1 MSAAAPCRALFLL
14 VIVLLSLPAAAKVPR
29 FETGEIVEAVAVLE
43 GGEIVLADGRHVA
56 PLGIVLPRA
65 RQAEAETARQAMA
78 ARLIGRAVELRFDG
92 SRVDRHGRVPA
103 HLFID
108 GRWVEKELVR
118 RGLARV
124 FGTVDHRLG
133 LTELLRSEAEARRRR
148 RGLWRDAAYAVR
160 RAEEAGEYAGS
171 FQLVE
176 GKVIDAGRAEGALFL
191 DFAPAHRGFRL
202 RLSSEAL
209 SLFRAAAIEPEAL
222 IGAHIRAR
230 GFIHGSER
238 PTIDVTYPEQ
248 IERLSRTRLAK
259 KKPRPEGRG

>member
-124 FGTVDHRLG
+124 FGTVIIASVLP
-133 LTELLRSEAEARRRR
+133 SCCAVKPR
-148 RGLWRDAAYAVR
+148 RGV
-160 RAEEAGEYAGS
+160 G
-171 FQLVE
+171 
-176 GKVIDAGRAEGALFL
+176 
-191 DFAPAHRGFRL
+191 
-202 RLSSEAL
+202 
-209 SLFRAAAIEPEAL
+209 AAAS
-222 IGAHIRAR
+222 GAMRPMRCAAPRRPGSMPAASSWSRAR
-230 GFIHGSER
+230 
-238 PTIDVTYPEQ
+238 
-248 IERLSRTRLAK
+248 
-259 KKPRPEGRG
+259 